1 MSLKQ
6 SRFHKEPAFCFRGD
20 TVEPYFGLPE
30 EYPERI
36 VEWVKDCPQ
45 PQTYGCYTLFKVLH
59 QQRRIDVLEIMAETT
74 MDAVTDRI
82 TEFRVDNDAQTQ
94 ELLER
99 LETQDA
105 HRQELLERLE
115 TQEAQT
121 QGLLARLR
129 SQEAQVQGLLGLI
142 KTQERTIEHLRDKT
156 TRQEKSIESIQQQMS
171 TQVTA
176 TVVTECAICGK
187 FCDGCLPRRPFLS
200 RIN

>member
-6 SRFHKEPAFCFRGD
+6 SRFHKEPVFCFRGD

-36 VEWVKDCPQ
+36 VEWVKGCPQ

-74 MDAVTDRI
+74 MEAVTDRI
-82 TEFRVDNDAQTQ
+82 AEFRVENDVQTQ

-99 LETQDA
+99 LETQEA
-105 HRQELLERLE
+105 K
-115 TQEAQT
+115 TQD
-121 QGLLARLR
+121 LLARLR

-142 KTQERTIEHLRDKT
+142 KAQERTIEHLRDKT
-156 TRQEKSIESIQQQMS
+156 TSQEESIAGIQVQLS
-171 TQVTA
+171 AQVTA

-187 FCDGCLPRRPFLS
+187 FCDGCLLPRRPFLS
-200 RIN
+200 RY